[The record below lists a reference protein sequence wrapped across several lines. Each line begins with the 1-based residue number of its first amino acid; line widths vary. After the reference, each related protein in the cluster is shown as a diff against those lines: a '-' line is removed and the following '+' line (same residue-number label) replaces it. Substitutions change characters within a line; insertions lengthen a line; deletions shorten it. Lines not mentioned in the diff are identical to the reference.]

1 MEVAR
6 RAVEW
11 RLELVGSDT
20 WAAEVAPD
28 PDKKLAF
35 PVHGELITNNGIF
48 SHENLAF
55 DEPVRERRY
64 QFVYIF
70 SPMPTKAPTGSVGGP
85 IAVV

>member
-70 SPMPTKAPTGSVGGP
+70 SPMPTKGATGSVGGP